1 MATIKDIAREA
12 EVSVTTVSNVIHGRS
27 SRVASETISRIN
39 AIIAR
44 NHYTPNLSA
53 RSLVNKTSRIIGVIN
68 HLFRSQAVSFM
79 QDPFHGALLGGIE
92 KAIQKRGY
100 YMMIRMVADEQ
111 ELFSLFN
118 NWNLDGVILT
128 GLFND
133 AFFERLLETDKPL
146 VLLDSYVKN
155 EKVFNIGLDDF
166 QGGFMAAEY
175 LVKKGHRNV
184 AFASPFFHGEEGVV
198 KERFEGYKTCLKR
211 NGIIFNEGNVYQ
223 QDITVEAGIEIGRM
237 LSRHSD
243 ITAVFA
249 TADILA
255 AGIIVGL
262 VQSGRRVPE
271 DVSVIGFDD
280 LFFSRIL
287 SPPLTTIH
295 QNIEERG
302 RIAADVMMDYLEG
315 KKTASRI
322 ITPIKLIE
330 RSSVAS
336 LTVRNEV
343 RQG

>member
-27 SRVASETISRIN
+27 SRVAPKTISRIN
-39 AIIAR
+39 AIIDR

-68 HLFRSQAVSFM
+68 HLFRSQAVSFL

-100 YMMIRMVADEQ
+100 YMMIRTVADEQ

-146 VLLDSYVKN
+146 VLLDSYVRNK
-155 EKVFNIGLDDF
+155 KVFNIGLDDF
-166 QGGFMAAEY
+166 QGGFMATEY
-175 LVKKGHRNV
+175 LIKKGHLNI
-184 AFASPFFHGEEGVV
+184 AFASPFFHDEEGVV
-198 KERFEGYKTCLKR
+198 KERFRGYKTCLKKH
-211 NGIIFNEGNVYQ
+211 GVPFNEENVYQ
-223 QDITVEAGIEIGRM
+223 QDITVEEGIEIGWKLCR
-237 LSRHSD
+237 RPD
-243 ITAVFA
+243 VTAVFA

-255 AGIIVGL
+255 AGVIVGL
-262 VQSGRRVPE
+262 AQNGRRVPE
-271 DVSVIGFDD
+271 DVSIIGFDD

-287 SPPLTTIH
+287 TPPLTTIH

-302 RIAADVMMDYLEG
+302 RIAANTMMDYLEG

-322 ITPIKLIE
+322 VTPIKLVE

-336 LTVRNEV
+336 LPTLSG
-343 RQG
+343 QS

>member
-27 SRVASETISRIN
+27 SRVAAETIDRIN

-79 QDPFHGALLGGIE
+79 QDPFHGVLLGGIE
-92 KAIQKRGY
+92 KAIRERGY
-100 YMMIRMVADEQ
+100 YMMIRTVADEQ

-133 AFFERLLETDKPL
+133 AFFERLLEADKPL

-155 EKVFNIGLDDF
+155 EKVFNVGLDDF
-166 QGGFMAAEY
+166 QGGFMATEY
-175 LVKKGHRNV
+175 LVKKGHRNIV
-184 AFASPFFHGEEGVV
+184 FASPPFHDEEGVIR
-198 KERFEGYKTCLKR
+198 ERFKGYKTCLEE
-211 NGIIFNEGNVYQ
+211 NGVAFNEKNVYQ
-223 QDITVEAGIEIGRM
+223 RDITVDEGIEVGWM
-237 LSRHSD
+237 LSKRFD

-255 AGIIVGL
+255 AGIIAGL
-262 VQSGRRVPE
+262 TQSRRRIPE

-287 SPPLTTIH
+287 TPPLTTIR
-295 QNIEERG
+295 QNPEERG
-302 RIAADVMMDYLEG
+302 RIAADTMMDYLEG
-315 KKTASRI
+315 KKTTSRVVM
-322 ITPIKLIE
+322 PIKLIE
-330 RSSVAS
+330 RASVAS
-336 LTVRNEV
+336 LMSVQRNDS
-343 RQG
+343 

>member
-12 EVSVTTVSNVIHGRS
+12 KVSVTTVSNVIHKRY
-27 SRVASETISRIN
+27 SRVASETINRIN

-53 RSLVNKTSRIIGVIN
+53 RSLVNKSSRIIGVIN

-79 QDPFHGALLGGIE
+79 QDPFHGALLGSIE
-92 KAIQKRGY
+92 KAIQERGY
-100 YMMIRMVADEQ
+100 YMMIRTVADEQ

-133 AFFERLLETDKPL
+133 AFFERLLEMDKPL

-155 EKVFNIGLDDF
+155 GKVFNVGIDDF
-166 QGGFMAAEY
+166 HGGFMATEY
-175 LVKKGHRNV
+175 LVRKGHRNIV
-184 AFASPFFHGEEGVV
+184 FASPLFHGEEGVI
-198 KERFEGYKTCLKR
+198 KERFRGYKDCLER
-211 NGIIFNEGNVYQ
+211 NGIAFNSKNVYQ
-223 QDITVEAGIEIGRM
+223 QDITVEDGMEVGRM
-237 LSRHSD
+237 LSRRSD

-255 AGIIVGL
+255 AGLIAGL
-262 VQSGRRVPE
+262 IQSDRHVPG

-287 SPPLTTIH
+287 TPPLTTIH
-295 QNIEERG
+295 QDTEERG
-302 RIAADVMMDYLEG
+302 RIAANTMMDYLEG
-315 KKTASRI
+315 KETTSRI
-322 ITPIKLIE
+322 VTPIKLIE
-330 RSSVAS
+330 RASVAR
-336 LTVRNEV
+336 LTLS
-343 RQG
+343 G

>member
-12 EVSVTTVSNVIHGRS
+12 NVSVTTVSNVIHRRS
-27 SRVASETISRIN
+27 SRVALETIERIN

-68 HLFRSQAVSFM
+68 HLFRSQTVSFL
-79 QDPFHGALLGGIE
+79 QDPFHGALLGGVE

-100 YMMIRMVADEQ
+100 YMMIRTVADEQ

-133 AFFERLLETDKPL
+133 AFFERLLEMDKPL

-166 QGGFMAAEY
+166 QGGFIATEY
-175 LVKKGHRNV
+175 LVKKGHRNI
-184 AFASPFFHGEEGVV
+184 AFVSPFFHDEEGVV
-198 KERFEGYKTCLKR
+198 NERFKGYKTCLKE
-211 NGIIFNEGNVYQ
+211 NGVAFSEENVYQ
-223 QDITVEAGIEIGRM
+223 RDITVEEGIEIGWM
-237 LSRHSD
+237 LSRRSD
-243 ITAVFA
+243 VTAVFA

-255 AGIIVGL
+255 AGIISGL
-262 VQSGRRVPE
+262 TQNGRRVPE
-271 DVSVIGFDD
+271 DVSVVGFDD
-280 LFFSRIL
+280 LFFSKTL
-287 SPPLTTIH
+287 TPPLTTIH
-295 QNIEERG
+295 QDIEERG
-302 RIAADVMMDYLEG
+302 RIAANTMMDYLEG
-315 KKTASRI
+315 KKTAPRI
-322 ITPIKLIE
+322 VTPIKLIE

-336 LTVRNEV
+336 LKNDKVAE
-343 RQG
+343 

>member
-12 EVSVTTVSNVIHGRS
+12 NVSVTTVSNVIHGRS
-27 SRVASETISRIN
+27 SRAAPETIKRIN

-53 RSLVNKTSRIIGVIN
+53 RSLVNKSSRIIGVIN

-100 YMMIRMVADEQ
+100 YMMIRTVADEQ

-133 AFFERLLETDKPL
+133 VFFERLLEMDKPL

-155 EKVFNIGLDDF
+155 EKVFNVGIDDF
-166 QGGFMAAEY
+166 QGGFTAAEY
-175 LVKKGHRNV
+175 LVKKGHRNI
-184 AFASPFFHGEEGVV
+184 AFASPLFHGEEGVI
-198 KERFEGYKTCLKR
+198 KERFKGFKACLEK
-211 NGIIFNEGNVYQ
+211 NGVAFNSKNVYQ
-223 QDITVEAGIEIGRM
+223 RDITIEEGMKVGRA
-237 LSRHSD
+237 LGRRSD

-255 AGIIVGL
+255 AGLIAGL
-262 VQSGRRVPE
+262 TQSGRRIPE

-287 SPPLTTIH
+287 TPPLTTIR

-302 RIAADVMMDYLEG
+302 RIAADTMMDYLEG
-315 KKTASRI
+315 KETMSRI
-322 ITPIKLIE
+322 VTPIELIE
-330 RSSVAS
+330 RASVAC
-336 LTVRNEV
+336 LTRSK
-343 RQG
+343 